1 MPTDKYLLKDSSLD
15 VPSIYKST
23 TLTLNINQINLD
35 KSKVKVLFILQRP
48 DSIIKERW
56 YLVQVDIEYTLK
68 IKPIC
73 KNNGK

>member
-1 MPTDKYLLKDSSLD
+1 MHTDKYLLKNSSLD
-15 VPSIYKST
+15 VPGIYKST
-23 TLTLNINQINLD
+23 TLPLNINQINHD
-35 KSKVKVLFILQRP
+35 KSKVKVFYILQTP